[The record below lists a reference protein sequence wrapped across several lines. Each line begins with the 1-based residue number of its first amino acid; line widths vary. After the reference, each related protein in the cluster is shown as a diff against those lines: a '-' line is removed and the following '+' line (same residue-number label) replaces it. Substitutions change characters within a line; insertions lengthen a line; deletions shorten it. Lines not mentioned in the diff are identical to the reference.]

1 MTIPLG
7 RLSVFDMFRLG
18 IGPSSSHTVGPM
30 RAGLSF
36 AQLLEKDGLLDRV
49 KSVSVE
55 LYGSLGATGRGHAT
69 DRAVLLGLSGYEPET
84 VPSEVVTALPT
95 TIMQA
100 GELQLLGKH
109 RVNLSAEGIS
119 FQPKVRIEYHANA
132 LRFRVFDEFGHE
144 ITNAMYFSIGG
155 GFVSSESEL
164 KIAQAIVA
172 KQPANHDAIA
182 QAEHFETAD
191 ELLEICKRDSL
202 SMSEVML
209 RDELKDRSLEEI
221 RKGILTIADAM
232 NECIDAGCVTEG
244 ILPGG
249 LNVPRRAPALFK
261 TLNLESEHNDPL
273 RALDWVNLF
282 ALAVNEENA
291 AGHRVV
297 TAPTNGAAGIIPAV
311 LRYYREFIPGANDEG
326 TIRFL
331 LAAAAVGTLIKRN
344 ASISGAEV
352 GCQGEVG
359 SASAMAAAGLA
370 EVLGGTPEQ
379 VENAAEIG
387 MEHNLG
393 LTCDPIGGLVQ
404 IPCIERNAIGAVKAI
419 SAARMALRGD
429 GQHVVSLDMV
439 IKTMKETGK
448 DMHHHYKETSIGG
461 LAVNIIEC

>member
-155 GFVSSESEL
+155 
-164 KIAQAIVA
+164 
-172 KQPANHDAIA
+172 N
-182 QAEHFETAD
+182 
-191 ELLEICKRDSL
+191 C
-202 SMSEVML
+202 
-209 RDELKDRSLEEI
+209 
-221 RKGILTIADAM
+221 
-232 NECIDAGCVTEG
+232 
-244 ILPGG
+244 
-249 LNVPRRAPALFK
+249 
-261 TLNLESEHNDPL
+261 
-273 RALDWVNLF
+273 
-282 ALAVNEENA
+282 
-291 AGHRVV
+291 
-297 TAPTNGAAGIIPAV
+297 
-311 LRYYREFIPGANDEG
+311 
-326 TIRFL
+326 
-331 LAAAAVGTLIKRN
+331 
-344 ASISGAEV
+344 
-352 GCQGEVG
+352 
-359 SASAMAAAGLA
+359 
-370 EVLGGTPEQ
+370 
-379 VENAAEIG
+379 
-387 MEHNLG
+387 
-393 LTCDPIGGLVQ
+393 
-404 IPCIERNAIGAVKAI
+404 
-419 SAARMALRGD
+419 
-429 GQHVVSLDMV
+429 
-439 IKTMKETGK
+439 
-448 DMHHHYKETSIGG
+448 
-461 LAVNIIEC
+461 